1 MRENTLD
8 IGACAADRPPPAA
21 TGAPCRV
28 MAYPRYSRLGASSRL
43 RWLQFVPLLQV
54 EGLHVDSSP
63 LLGDAYLQRKY
74 AGRPA
79 LGQILRG
86 YLERGRALLA
96 GTQRA
101 DLVWIEK
108 ELWPW
113 APAWLERLLLAGR
126 PFVLDYD
133 DAVFHTYD
141 RHRNPVLR
149 TLYGRKIDRLMQAA
163 ALVVVGNAYLG
174 ERARHAGAP
183 RVEWLPTVVDLERYA
198 VQPRAPNRDVAL
210 RIGWIGTPAT
220 VAYLKQL
227 APALSELARR
237 RRIVVHL
244 IGASLAMPGVE
255 VRNLPWSESNEVVA
269 IAELDVGLM
278 PLPDTP
284 WERGKCGYKLIQYMA
299 CGLPVVASPV
309 GANLSVVEDGV
320 TGFLADS
327 DEEWIEALCH
337 LADDP
342 ALRRRMGRLG
352 QVRVRERYSLQ
363 EAAPRLAQW
372 LRESSCRP

>member
-1 MRENTLD
+1 MNEP
-8 IGACAADRPPPAA
+8 GVAAFAADRPAPVAA
-21 TGAPCRV
+21 GAPCRIK
-28 MAYPRYSRLGASSRL
+28 AYPRYSRLGASSRL
-43 RWLQFVPLLQV
+43 RWLQFVPLLQAA
-54 EGLHVDSSP
+54 GLHVDSSP

-74 AGRPA
+74 TGRLA

-86 YLERGRALLA
+86 YLRRARALLA
-96 GTQRA
+96 GTRRT
-101 DLVWIEK
+101 DLVWVEK

-141 RHRNPVLR
+141 QHRNPVIR
-149 TLYGRKIDRLMQAA
+149 RLYGRKIDCLMQAA

-174 ERARHAGAP
+174 ERARQAGAP
-183 RVEWLPTVVDLERYA
+183 RVEWLPTVVDHERYA
-198 VQPRAPNRDVAL
+198 VEPQTPIPDAAL
-210 RIGWIGTPAT
+210 RIGWIGTPST
-220 VAYLKQL
+220 ITYLKQL
-227 APALSELARR
+227 APALTELARR
-237 RRIVVHL
+237 RRIVVHV
-244 IGASLAMPGVE
+244 IGAALAIPGVE
-255 VRNLPWSESNEVVA
+255 VINVPWSEIDEVGA

-309 GANLSVVEDGV
+309 GANLSVVEHGV

-327 DEEWIEALCH
+327 NEAWIEALCR

-352 QVRVRERYSLQ
+352 QDRVRDRYSLHV
-363 EAAPRLAQW
+363 AAPQLARW
-372 LRESSCRP
+372 LREASCRP